1 MAHTRKKMFY
11 APKAFNGYGPPEPP
25 IPAAQDRPGRYPV
38 PAVGRS
44 PSRSR
49 RRRQVAYICP
59 VCWVGERRVHF
70 LRQRAQRRKSWADPV
85 PGAGKCPAVRH
96 LRSPDEAVRASE
108 EISSSG
114 MPLGHLNRNPPI
126 LALFGVFWFPLW
138 WSVSRIPGE
147 SAFSQLP
154 PGQAG
159 IVRKGAGFLRRP
171 FYDVCVTE

>member
-1 MAHTRKKMFY
+1 MGRRSLRFRQL
-11 APKAFNGYGPPEPP
+11 
-25 IPAAQDRPGRYPV
+25 QDRPGRYPC
-38 PAVGRS
+38 PCCGRS

-49 RRRQVAYICP
+49 RRRRWLTSARYAG
-59 VCWVGERRVHF
+59 GERRVHF

-154 PGQAG
+154 LGQAG
-159 IVRKGAGFLRRP
+159 IVRKGAGGIRRP

>member
-1 MAHTRKKMFY
+1 M
-11 APKAFNGYGPPEPP
+11 
-25 IPAAQDRPGRYPV
+25 
-38 PAVGRS
+38 
-44 PSRSR
+44 
-49 RRRQVAYICP
+49 
-59 VCWVGERRVHF
+59 
-70 LRQRAQRRKSWADPV
+70 
-85 PGAGKCPAVRH
+85 
-96 LRSPDEAVRASE
+96 RASE

-154 PGQAG
+154 LGQAG
-159 IVRKGAGFLRRP
+159 IVRKGAGGIRRP